1 MPLNAVSAT
10 KGITVLTRTITYS
23 VSPSPPWTAGQSVT
37 FTAVVKE
44 NGTPVAG
51 ILVHFEG
58 TAAGVTKEFAREY
71 TDSTGVARKTVTIP
85 WMIGTFEIPCR
96 TWDTYARAD
105 TLQSTIIRAAIA
117 YATRISISAPDK
129 VSPGQTFA
137 ISGKLEYQID
147 SATWAPASGRTVSLY
162 YNGTLIGSVT
172 TGTDG
177 SYSKPDATITTP
189 GTYTLK
195 ATFAGEGFG
204 LAPAL
209 ALLGIG
215 VEVPPELGPLAQYAT
230 YALAFA
236 PVLAV
241 GGVLAYNE
249 FTKRR

>member
-1 MPLNAVSAT
+1 MPYNSAQAT

-23 VSPSPPWTAGQSVT
+23 VSPNPPWTAGQSVT

-44 NGTPVAG
+44 DGTPVVG

-58 TAAGVTKEFAREY
+58 TAAGVTEEFAREY
-71 TDSTGVARKTVTIP
+71 TDATGKAQKTVTIP

-105 TLQSTIIRAAIA
+105 TLKSTIIKAAIA
-117 YATRISISAPDK
+117 YPTRISISAPDT

-162 YNGTLIGSVT
+162 YNGTLIGNVT

-177 SYSKPDATITTP
+177 SYSKPDAAISTP

-195 ATFAGEGFG
+195 ASYAGEGFAAAAAFLG
-204 LAPAL
+204 LTVSPEVKAAL
-209 ALLGIG
+209 QVAL
-215 VEVPPELGPLAQYAT
+215 PLLTGAIV
-230 YALAFA
+230 AFVSLKA
-236 PVLAV
+236 
-241 GGVLAYNE
+241 
-249 FTKRR
+249 KR